1 MVNEKT
7 TTNLLPDDGWLRRF
21 RSRLLD
27 WYRNNARAL
36 PWKENISPYRVWI
49 SEIMLQQ
56 TQVGTVLDA
65 YFERFVEALP
75 TVFALAEADE
85 QTVLQLWEGLGYYS
99 RARNLHKTARILV
112 EQYNGAF
119 PPDVNQVQKLPGIGR
134 YTAGAILSISMNLPT
149 PILEANTVRI
159 HTRLLGI
166 EADPSEKAIQNTLWA
181 MAQTV
186 LPTGKTDKPGE
197 FNQAL
202 MQFGQQVCKK
212 SPDCLNC
219 PVSGLCRA
227 FAEGRQ
233 AVIPAQKVKEPPIY
247 CDHAAVVIRD
257 TKNRIFLRQNG
268 PDERWS
274 GLWDFARFEVE
285 PGIEVPSLV
294 PAPPETPSLFA
305 TDDAADGTVDGT
317 GGAAD
322 GTDGTADGTG
332 DAADGTAGGTGGAA
346 RFNSRDSRDS
356 GPDCSES
363 FRRQDWRRT
372 LREQIQNRFQIAVNA
387 DSITE
392 LTTIRHSVT
401 KYRITLHVYEAKT
414 SRFRVARAPSEA
426 WIVPSELENYP
437 LSSTGRKIAQRLK
450 ESE

>member
-1 MVNEKT
+1 MNNVTST
-7 TTNLLPDDGWLRRF
+7 TDLIPDDRWLRRF

-65 YFERFVEALP
+65 YFERFVETLP

-99 RARNLHKTARILV
+99 RARNLHKAARILV

-119 PPDVNQVQKLPGIGR
+119 PQDVNQVQKLPGIGR

-166 EADPSEKAIQNTLWA
+166 EADPSGKAIQNTLWA
-181 MAQTV
+181 MAQVV
-186 LPTGKTDKPGE
+186 LPTGKNDKPGE

-212 SPDCLNC
+212 APDCLNC
-219 PVSGLCRA
+219 CVSDLCRA
-227 FAEGRQ
+227 FTEGRQ
-233 AVIPAQKVKEPPIY
+233 AVIPAQKVKESPLY
-247 CDHAAVVIRD
+247 CDHVAVVIRD

-268 PDERWS
+268 PEERWS

-285 PGIEVPSLV
+285 PRIEVPSLV
-294 PAPPETPSLFA
+294 PAPLETPSLFA
-305 TDDAADGTVDGT
+305 TDDAAEE
-317 GGAAD
+317 AA
-322 GTDGTADGTG
+322 G
-332 DAADGTAGGTGGAA
+332 GTAGGTARLDSRSSGTDEADEVAA
-346 RFNSRDSRDS
+346 RLDSRGWGLD
-356 GPDCSES
+356 GTES
-363 FRRQDWRRT
+363 LRQAWRQN
-372 LREQIQNRFQIAVNA
+372 LREQIRNRFQITIKPE
-387 DSITE
+387 SIDE

-414 SRFRVARAPSEA
+414 SRFRAARAPSEA

-437 LSSTGRKIAQRLK
+437 LSSTGRKIAQRLIQ
-450 ESE
+450 SAQDNQ